1 MTLDELWKRCIFK
14 RDGGLCQRCLSQG
27 IWTPAVDAHHIIHKV
42 AGLFLR
48 YHIDNGVALCRA
60 CHDQDA
66 QGRLLRWCVAWMGE
80 DKYYALKREAHSR
93 LGKPFDEVAKK
104 KELTTYLGHSYS

>member
-1 MTLDELWKRCIFK
+1 MTLHELWKLCIFK
-14 RDGGLCQRCLSQG
+14 RDRGICQKCG
-27 IWTPAVDAHHIIHKV
+27 APATDAHHIIHKDSEK
-42 AGLFLR
+42 GGFLR

-80 DKYYALKREAHSR
+80 GKYYALKREAHSR
-93 LGKPFDEVAKK
+93 LGKPFDEVAKRV
-104 KELTTYLGHSYS
+104 ELKSFMESDPYSS